1 MSVVL
6 LAHRLCDIHV
16 KHMATCSC
24 HFGVGYQC
32 STDVSL
38 CVFVCVCVCV
48 CSDDVDLA
56 TDPGLVMWAALLVT
70 M

>member
-24 HFGVGYQC
+24 RFGVGYQC
-32 STDVSL
+32 STE
-38 CVFVCVCVCV
+38 VCVSVSVCV

-56 TDPGLVMWAALLVT
+56 TDPDLVMWSALLVT

>member
-24 HFGVGYQC
+24 RFGVGYQC
-32 STDVSL
+32 STEV
-38 CVFVCVCVCV
+38 CVCVCVCV
-48 CSDDVDLA
+48 CSDDVDLP
-56 TDPGLVMWAALLVT
+56 TDPGLVMWSALLVT